1 MYDVNTVMSVL
12 VAPGDYTAIT
22 EDLTFSATEMRI
34 CRDVTSVED
43 DVLENDED
51 LMLTLS
57 TDDPSLVLGP
67 SEATVTILDD
77 DSRSSAMLN
86 CQNLCFDT
94 YFSSQP

>member
-1 MYDVNTVMSVL
+1 MYDVNTVVSVL
-12 VAPGDYTAIT
+12 VAPGDYIAIS

-77 DSRSSAMLN
+77 DCRSSAMLN
-86 CQNLCFDT
+86 SQNLCFDT

>member
-43 DVLENDED
+43 DRLEDDEN
-51 LMLTLS
+51 LMLSLT
-57 TDDPSLVLGP
+57 TGDPTVNLGP
-67 SEATVTILDD
+67 SGATVTILDD
-77 DSRSSAMLN
+77 DSKYI
-86 CQNLCFDT
+86 C
-94 YFSSQP
+94 

>member
-86 CQNLCFDT
+86 SQNFVL
-94 YFSSQP
+94 